1 MRMRDR
7 DANKIR
13 DKRRDCESSKYRVDS
28 YIAAKSGGGGVGG
41 GVPLPTLAISL
52 SHPLSLSVSLS
63 PDKL

>member
-52 SHPLSLSVSLS
+52 SRPLSLSVSLS